1 MTETI
6 KKDDIKTVNV
16 FDKYGNNL
24 RNETEVD
31 GKSVLRSNEY
41 TEDGNYPKSST
52 DSLGFKTSYSY
63 DSNTGYLNSITDAEG
78 NSVNYSYNN
87 SGKVQKVSQGTVIE
101 NSFTYDSGD
110 RLSKIIHNDFDYDI
124 GYTEFG
130 LLKSIK
136 AGNGNL
142 INYSYDSKG
151 ALTKTD
157 YGNGQSIDYKYNE
170 NGSSSSVKQGDETLY
185 SCKYDKDGNLKSV
198 QDNCSNRETKYSTDK
213 DGYRVTEETGSGV
226 YHKIYCTNEKLTEI
240 IGEKEK
246 TLQTDLGDNSYKVYW
261 TIANNIYSTYF
272 NSKDKFGRKSEEG
285 VYGIYRSSNGK
296 EVELSK
302 KEVYNKEYSY
312 VSSSP
317 NRTSELVSE
326 IKYTGAYNNTIHYGY
341 DGNKRISEVNDV
353 CYTYDEAGHLTTE
366 VNFITRTGVNFVYD
380 KGGNVVEI
388 IPFSRGRYGQSHT
401 FTYGD
406 ANWKDLLTA
415 YNGNE
420 ITYDEIGN
428 PLTYYN
434 GTEFSWTIGRRLK
447 SALRSD
453 GVKIKYTYNADG
465 LRTSKT
471 IHNVKF
477 NYFWNGDKL
486 TAQTC
491 GDNTWY
497 FRYDGDT
504 PIGFEYNDSQY
515 YYVTDLLGSI
525 IAVLDADG
533 EIAAEYSY
541 DAWGNCTIINNKNDI
556 AYTNPLR
563 FKGYYYDSDTGLY
576 CIQSR
581 YYDSKTGRYI
591 NANSANAVLQ
601 GKLNLFEYDTNP
613 MKYVCQQTT
622 DLSGIGSGGKISS
635 SFDYYDVLR
644 QGSSTTRPTLSYDKI
659 YEAFIFSMDEFMVES
674 EIIKKSLG
682 NYIKFLYGFV
692 FRVESAN
699 EFKSYWNSITYADV
713 IVLNSHAGA
722 DVIFN
727 DLYMKDIRKL
737 KKINCKALIILG
749 CNAGHYT
756 HIWNNIAYEF
766 SQKISGITVASD
778 GTVDSLWNGFDEPLF
793 ESYDDGSYEYASFRY
808 YLSAKDKNRKN
819 LGWVLYKT
827 NNVNTTWYQTNIKFI
842 TLTSIL
848 DYLQNIGFV
857 KF

>member
-1 MTETI
+1 M
-6 KKDDIKTVNV
+6 
-16 FDKYGNNL
+16 
-24 RNETEVD
+24 
-31 GKSVLRSNEY
+31 
-41 TEDGNYPKSST
+41 
-52 DSLGFKTSYSY
+52 
-63 DSNTGYLNSITDAEG
+63 
-78 NSVNYSYNN
+78 
-87 SGKVQKVSQGTVIE
+87 
-101 NSFTYDSGD
+101 
-110 RLSKIIHNDFDYDI
+110 
-124 GYTEFG
+124 
-130 LLKSIK
+130 
-136 AGNGNL
+136 
-142 INYSYDSKG
+142 
-151 ALTKTD
+151 
-157 YGNGQSIDYKYNE
+157 
-170 NGSSSSVKQGDETLY
+170 
-185 SCKYDKDGNLKSV
+185 
-198 QDNCSNRETKYSTDK
+198 
-213 DGYRVTEETGSGV
+213 
-226 YHKIYCTNEKLTEI
+226 
-240 IGEKEK
+240 
-246 TLQTDLGDNSYKVYW
+246 
-261 TIANNIYSTYF
+261 
-272 NSKDKFGRKSEEG
+272 
-285 VYGIYRSSNGK
+285 
-296 EVELSK
+296 
-302 KEVYNKEYSY
+302 YNKEYSY

-541 DAWGNCTIINNKNDI
+541 DAWGNCTILSDTNTI

-563 FKGYYYDSDTGLY
+563 YRGYYYDSDTGLY

-581 YYDSKTGRYI
+581 YYESKTGRYI

-601 GKLNLFEYDTNP
+601 GELNLFEYDTNP
-613 MKYVCQQTT
+613 MKYVSQKIT
-622 DLSGIGSGGKISS
+622 DLSNMGSGNLISS
-635 SFDYYDVLR
+635 SNYSDLKP
-644 QGSSTTRPTLSYDKI
+644 PTNNIKKVFETY
-659 YEAFIFSMDEFMVES
+659 IFTMVEFYDES
-674 EIIKKSLG
+674 KIMLMNLEKYFKCVYGRVYKIRCAEYFHNYWDGIG
-682 NYIKFLYGFV
+682 N
-692 FRVESAN
+692 
-699 EFKSYWNSITYADV
+699 ADV
-713 IVLNSHAGA
+713 IVLNTHSGPDGMFNNLYIQ
-722 DVIFN
+722 DV
-727 DLYMKDIRKL
+727 RKL
-737 KKINCKALIILG
+737 RKINCEALIILG
-749 CNAGHYT
+749 CNAGHYSYV
-756 HIWNNIAYEF
+756 WDNIACEF
-766 SQKISGITVASD
+766 SKKITGIVVASD
-778 GTVDSLWNGFDEPLF
+778 GTVGTAWEGLEDPFFN
-793 ESYDDGSYEYASFRY
+793 SYDDSDQKGYFRY
-808 YLSAKDKNRKN
+808 YLSNKDKNRKN
-819 LGWVLYKT
+819 LGWVLYKSD
-827 NNVNTTWYQTNIKFI
+827 NFNTTWYQTNLKFI
-842 TLTSIL
+842 TMPIIL
-848 DYLQNIGFV
+848 DYLQACGLV